1 MQSCGDRVR
10 AAPGK
15 AVGADEHGEELLAG
29 PQLQGLHQRGLRQV
43 HGVHAVAHEA
53 GKLRHLRAA
62 VEAVF
67 ARKQECR
74 RQEVLRMSNCPESA
88 PTAPLITLTQLHVV
102 SLKASQHTRDAENFA
117 AEHIKHR

>member
-1 MQSCGDRVR
+1 MQGLWEKGEGPHRVRELGRMSMTESCLHAVQWCACRSCGDRVR

-43 HGVHAVAHEA
+43 HSVHAVAHEA

-74 RQEVLRMSNCPESA
+74 RQEVLRMSDCP
-88 PTAPLITLTQLHVV
+88 
-102 SLKASQHTRDAENFA
+102 
-117 AEHIKHR
+117 